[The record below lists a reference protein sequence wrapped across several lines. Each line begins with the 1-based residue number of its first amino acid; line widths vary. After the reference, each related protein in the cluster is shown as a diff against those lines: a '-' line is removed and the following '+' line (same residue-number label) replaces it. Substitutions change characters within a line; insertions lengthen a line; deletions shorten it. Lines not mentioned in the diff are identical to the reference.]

1 VAGRSR
7 IGRGEGQGGRAF
19 PDDVDADHVSVA
31 LIGDDPYVRGPAR
44 GPQQGA
50 GGPEILGR
58 GPGRAPQPHPLA
70 KRLGCGAHHKGRP
83 AVPGL
88 DPGSCEPGPEAV
100 RGYDPPCGGDDRLGP
115 GWCDDSGQRG
125 QADHG
130 PLAAEGVQQRADHR
144 GQASRQ
150 RELVPPPPSGSEHQE
165 PGPRPEQV
173 VQVGEE
179 LRLGAPPRAGSDHGP
194 GLSGYGGRVCRP
206 VARQAGHGHP
216 LTAPLPLQLGQLISM
231 PNRGSRYRRLSPC
244 LPGLICQP
252 CAAAR

>member
-1 VAGRSR
+1 MAAGRTGAGVAGRSR
-7 IGRGEGQGGRAF
+7 IGCGEGQGGRAF

-31 LIGDDPYVRGPAR
+31 PIGDDPYVRGPAR

-70 KRLGCGAHHKGRP
+70 ERLGCGAHHEGRP

-88 DPGSCEPGPEAV
+88 DPRLCEPGPEAV
-100 RGYDPPCGGDDRLGP
+100 RGDDPPCGGHDRLGP

-130 PLAAEGVQQRADHR
+130 PLAAERVQQRGDHHR
-144 GQASRQ
+144 QASRQ
-150 RELVPPPPSGSEHQE
+150 RELVPPPPSGSKHRD

-173 VQVGEE
+173 VQVGQE
-179 LRLGAPPRAGSDHGP
+179 LRLGAPPRAGPDHGP
-194 GLSGYGGRVCRP
+194 RLPGYWGCGGR
-206 VARQAGHGHP
+206 
-216 LTAPLPLQLGQLISM
+216 I
-231 PNRGSRYRRLSPC
+231 
-244 LPGLICQP
+244 
-252 CAAAR
+252 